1 MNKFMVNGLIKPA
14 SLCLLLLL
22 SACAST
28 GGLKGSV
35 EQRATERWGFLFSD
49 NLTAAYDYL
58 SPGYRSSVSLKQYQR
73 TILLQRIKWTSA
85 KYIESECVETS
96 CKVKI
101 SIDYTVYGALPGVKS
116 FDGTQEIEESWVKV
130 DGKWYL
136 VPNK

>member
-1 MNKFMVNGLIKPA
+1 MNKFMENSLIKPA

-28 GGLKGSV
+28 GGSKVSI
-35 EQRATERWGFLFSD
+35 EQRATERWDSLFSD

-101 SIDYTVYGALPGVKS
+101 SLDYTVYGAIPGVRS

-130 DGKWYL
+130 DGKWYF

>member
-1 MNKFMVNGLIKPA
+1 MANGLIKPA
-14 SLCLLLLL
+14 SFCLLLLL

-28 GGLKGSV
+28 GGSKGSI
-35 EQRATERWGFLFSD
+35 EQRATERWDFLFSD

-85 KYIESECVETS
+85 KYIESECAETS

>member
-1 MNKFMVNGLIKPA
+1 MNKLMANGLVKPA
-14 SLCLLLLL
+14 SICLLLLL

-28 GGLKGSV
+28 GGSKGSI
-35 EQRATERWGFLFSD
+35 EQRATERWDFLFSD

-85 KYIESECVETS
+85 KYIESECAETS

-130 DGKWYL
+130 DGKWYF

>member
-1 MNKFMVNGLIKPA
+1 MNKFMANGLIKPA

-28 GGLKGSV
+28 GGSKGSI
-35 EQRATERWGFLFSD
+35 EQRATERWDFLFSD

-58 SPGYRSSVSLKQYQR
+58 SPRYRSSVSLKQYQR

-85 KYIESECVETS
+85 KYIESECAETS

-130 DGKWYL
+130 DGKWYF